1 MSSVGIDIGSKNTII
16 GKWIEDPYRLS
27 SEGIASCVSC
37 DNGKN
42 TAELF
47 VHPNV

>member
-16 GKWIEDPYRLS
+16 GKWIEDPYRLN

-42 TAELF
+42 NAELLL
-47 VHPNV
+47 HLNV